1 MGAISS
7 CCQKDGAEDR
17 PLLNGI
23 EGEEFAGVDSDEAHT
38 ADMYNQN
45 LSPFTGLQLELKF
58 TSKSSYE
65 NKFVWLNSTSKTI
78 HMSTHQTKEK
88 RHKEASLTDVSLP
101 LRRFAGPYWA
111 IYPPFFFA

>member
-1 MGAISS
+1 MGVVSS

-17 PLLNGI
+17 PLLGV
-23 EGEEFAGVDSDEAHT
+23 EGSEFSGVENDEPHV

-45 LSPFTGLQLELKF
+45 LSPFTGLQIDLKF

-78 HMSTHQTKEK
+78 HMSVHQTKEK
-88 RHKEASLTDVSLP
+88 RHKEASLTDVS
-101 LRRFAGPYWA
+101 FM
-111 IYPPFFFA
+111 